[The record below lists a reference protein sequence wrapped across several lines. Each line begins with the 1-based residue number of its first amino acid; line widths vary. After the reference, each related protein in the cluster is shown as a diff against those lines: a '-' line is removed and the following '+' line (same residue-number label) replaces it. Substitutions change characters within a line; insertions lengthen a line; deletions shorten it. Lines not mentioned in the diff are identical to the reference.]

1 MLKALRVASLKEPIM
16 KFASRIVLPLL
27 IISSAPTFAADE
39 PRPPCTSNA
48 TACLEKIGRLYIDA
62 LLSHDGSK
70 IPLAANVR
78 RTENALNNAR
88 GPHEVRESFVRT
100 DMVKQARDI
109 RFWANEKTGD
119 VVFFFR
125 LDIDLT
131 KDQIGDGTTRAGN
144 TDYKVSVSVPAG
156 TYTIH
161 EAERFRID
169 RGLITEIEIISH
181 VETGRGGGSG
191 WPVERDAA
199 IKKP

>member
-1 MLKALRVASLKEPIM
+1 MRI
-16 KFASRIVLPLL
+16 ASRALL
-27 IISSAPTFAADE
+27 SLLALVAVPAFAAN
-39 PRPPCTSNA
+39 PPKPPCTSKA
-48 TACLEKIGRLYIDA
+48 TACLEKIGRIYIEA

-70 IPLAANVR
+70 IPLADNVR
-78 RTENALNNAR
+78 RTENALTNAH
-88 GPHEVRESFVRT
+88 GPDEVRESFVRT

-109 RFWANEKTGD
+109 RYWADETLGD
-119 VVFFFR
+119 IVYFFR

-144 TDYKVSVSVPAG
+144 TDYKVSITVPEG

-161 EAERFRID
+161 EAERFRIV
-169 RGLITEIEIISH
+169 RGLISEIEIISH
-181 VETGRGGGSG
+181 VEPGKGGGSG